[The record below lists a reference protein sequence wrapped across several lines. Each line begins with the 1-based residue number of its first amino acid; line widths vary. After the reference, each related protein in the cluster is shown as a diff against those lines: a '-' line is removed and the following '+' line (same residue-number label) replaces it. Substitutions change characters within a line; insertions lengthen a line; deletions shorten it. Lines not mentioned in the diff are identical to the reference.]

1 MKMITR
7 NFNHERLA
15 IAVGVTR
22 AARTALSTAFKYTM
36 QREAFGKRLID
47 QPVVRNRLARCGTD
61 LEALSAWIDQSIYQ
75 MNDKDARQMLGGSMA
90 LLKAKAG
97 MVLDD
102 CARCAVLLFGGKGYT
117 RTRQGEVVE
126 KIYREVPAARVPGGS
141 EDVMLD
147 LAIRQ
152 MLKFLEQKGN
162 RASRAEKL

>member
-22 AARTALSTAFKYTM
+22 AARTALSAAFEYTM

-47 QPVVRNRLARCGTD
+47 QPVVRNRLARCGAD
-61 LEALSAWIDQSIYQ
+61 VEALSAWIDQLLYQ
-75 MNDKDARQMLGGSMA
+75 MNDKGTRQMLSGSMA

-97 MVLDD
+97 MVLDE

-117 RTRQGEVVE
+117 RTGQGEVVE

-152 MLKFLEQKGN
+152 ILKLFEKKGN
-162 RASRAEKL
+162 QISRASKL